1 MASISSN
8 LNTIQEK
15 AGATAAAAA
24 AQQVVSKEY
33 YVKVPKTKKRYH
45 ALKFHTS
52 NVDLATWTKVGHF
65 WIKLI
70 GCCQTN
76 CIYFTKRLKWLEM

>member
-15 AGATAAAAA
+15 AGATAAAAAAA

-52 NVDLATWTKVGHF
+52 NVDLATWNKVCQLD
-65 WIKLI
+65 LI
-70 GCCQTN
+70 N
-76 CIYFTKRLKWLEM
+76 ILLSN